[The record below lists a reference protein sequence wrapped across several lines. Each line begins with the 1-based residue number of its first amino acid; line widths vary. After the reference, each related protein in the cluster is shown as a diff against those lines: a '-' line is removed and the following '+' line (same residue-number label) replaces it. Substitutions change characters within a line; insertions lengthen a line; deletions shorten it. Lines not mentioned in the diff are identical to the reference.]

1 MDWMSNLFVVLF
13 ITSITGT
20 IFYVIGMVFS
30 RIWFR
35 DDVRLLRIQM
45 RIAQWAFIIPFVY
58 IILYVRARDSILVA
72 DGSIN
77 LFYNTLVMRRI
88 YAMLG
93 CVWAGLF
100 LALLVYKL
108 HVRFRWMWVFR
119 GNIPEEDAGTEKLFR
134 EICTRLGVEEGKVS
148 LYRND
153 SVEMPCIT
161 YSHGFAVVLPLK
173 RYTEKETAVILY
185 HELCH
190 YLSGDIYLK
199 TASCIAALLHVL
211 NPVAHIM
218 LRQLSL
224 ICEEFCDRMA
234 CEKGAG
240 MFSRREYFLTILNA
254 LAKEDK
260 RERYNLFLLADTIGD
275 YERRVQSMR
284 KYRADGG
291 LKKGTAVLLTA
302 CFLLGSSI
310 TALAAG
316 DGMTVAYG
324 AAAEATA
331 DRVEEDGN
339 AAENMAVSDIMN
351 DEEILEEFARAYDLD
366 PEDVI
371 MIGEDDIETVGDC
384 MYVDGDIDPGKTF
397 MTSGFNEDV
406 GDVVTITTV
415 GSPSD
420 QRYQMGIKDP
430 NELMRY
436 VEGTGTM
443 AHDFE
448 ITIKGRYYFFVTNL
462 NSSSKLHIKATVMK

>member
-1 MDWMSNLFVVLF
+1 MDWMSNLFLILF
-13 ITSITGT
+13 LTSITGT
-20 IFYVIGMVFS
+20 IFYLVGMVF
-30 RIWFR
+30 RRVWFR
-35 DDVRLLRIQM
+35 DDVRLLRNQM
-45 RIAQWAFIIPFVY
+45 GIVQWAFLIPFVY
-58 IILYVRARDSILVA
+58 IVLYVRARGGMPVA
-72 DGSIN
+72 DIGIN
-77 LFYNTLVMRRI
+77 LFYNTVVVRRVCAI
-88 YAMLG
+88 LG
-93 CVWAGLF
+93 CIWAGLF
-100 LALLVYKL
+100 LALLVYKIY
-108 HVRFRWMWVFR
+108 VRFCWMRVFR
-119 GNIPEEDAGTEKLFR
+119 GNIPEEDVATEELFR
-134 EICTRLGVEEGKVS
+134 EICARLGVEGKVS

-199 TASCIAALLHVL
+199 TVSCIVSLLHVF
-211 NPVAHIM
+211 NPAAHI
-218 LRQLSL
+218 LLKQLSL
-224 ICEEFCDRMA
+224 VCEECCDRMA
-234 CEKGAG
+234 CEKGAE
-240 MFSRREYFLTILNA
+240 MFNRKEYFLTILNA
-254 LAKEDK
+254 LAEEDR

-291 LKKGTAVLLTA
+291 IKKGTAVVLTA

-316 DGMTVAYG
+316 DGMTAVYG

-331 DRVEEDGN
+331 DRVEEDGSTTEGI
-339 AAENMAVSDIMN
+339 AATVS
-351 DEEILEEFARAYDLD
+351 DEEILEEFARAYDLN

-371 MIGEDDIETVGDC
+371 MIGEDDIETIGNFINLEGD
-384 MYVDGDIDPGKTF
+384 VEPGKTF

-406 GDVVTITTV
+406 GNTVSVMTV

-420 QRYQMGIKDP
+420 IQYQMGIKDP

-443 AHDFE
+443 SHDFS
-448 ITIKGRYYFFVTNL
+448 ITIKGRYYFFITNL
-462 NSSSKLHIKATVMK
+462 SNSTKLHIKATVMK